1 MSGPEQ
7 RSRRE
12 VLRFGG
18 RGIALGAVLASC
30 GSGGP
35 EPALPPD
42 AVEGATE
49 EPGDDRSDVSL
60 LNTVLSLEVL
70 IAETYQVAVDAA
82 FVVSREA
89 VEALTLFRQ
98 HHAEHRDAI
107 IGAVEAAE
115 AEPFTTPNPVVKVAL
130 VQPAVAELR
139 SERDFLRLAHDLES
153 AAAQLAVH
161 ATTDLDSPDGRR
173 LVMAIGGS
181 ASRRATV
188 LDLLGELGNE
198 RLALYP
204 TGNPLPSDAVVPD

>member
-1 MSGPEQ
+1 MSGVE

-18 RGIALGAVLASC
+18 LGLAVGALLASC
-30 GSGGP
+30 GSDDA

-42 AVEGATE
+42 GVERATE
-49 EPGDDRSDVSL
+49 RPPDERSDVSL
-60 LNTVLSLEVL
+60 LNTVLSLEIL

-82 FVVSREA
+82 FAVSREA

-98 HHAEHRDAI
+98 HHAEHRDALV
-107 IGAVEAAE
+107 GAVEAADG
-115 AEPFTTPNPVVKVAL
+115 EPFTTPNPVVKVAL

-139 SERDFLRLAHDLES
+139 SERDFLRLAHDLEH

-161 ATTDLDSPDGRR
+161 ATTDLDGPDARR
-173 LVMAIGGS
+173 LVMSISGS

-198 RLALYP
+198 RLAIYP
-204 TGNPLPSDAVVPD
+204 TENPLPSDALIPD